1 MLTGGSDCDDTDAST
16 FGDDDG
22 DGYTFCTTD
31 CDDTDAT
38 LNGDDLDMDGY
49 STCSGDCKCGGSECF
64 TLL

>member
-1 MLTGGSDCDDTDAST
+1 MILMQVT

-22 DGYTFCTTD
+22 DGYTYCTTD

-49 STCSGDCKCGGSECF
+49 SN
-64 TLL
+64 L